1 MLNPE
6 KLIEA
11 YRKMLIEYEVK
22 AQEMEKT
29 PEYFENSIRR
39 YKKHITNIRKEIEL
53 LERGDIKGYREYR
66 KRVSEGR
73 QKNDTKV

>member
-11 YRKMLIEYEVK
+11 YRKILIEYEVK
-22 AQEMEKT
+22 VQEMEKA
-29 PEYFENSIRR
+29 PEYYENSIRR

-53 LERGDIKGYREYR
+53 LERRDIEGYRKYR
-66 KRVSEGR
+66 KKASERGG
-73 QKNDTKV
+73 